1 MQALK
6 KATTLPA
13 DVIAIDLEDAVA
25 PAMKVSTLNIQAQQ
39 SSRVATYALK
49 ICHNFILVS
58 SVTRVYRRKQRAQ
71 TR

>member
-25 PAMKVSTLNIQAQQ
+25 PAMKVSSIPVFQAQQ
-39 SSRVATYALK
+39 SHKEATYA
-49 ICHNFILVS
+49 
-58 SVTRVYRRKQRAQ
+58 
-71 TR
+71 